1 MKNSR
6 SVLPVLFSLLMLI
19 CVLFIVWYLP
29 SVGERRFLLQDVQ
42 KSLETSIGRERKQ
55 QHEYDETVAALS
67 EVQKDLDRILPL
79 AEAAK
84 AEVKALKEERNGL
97 REEKK
102 QFEAQHDSPV
112 SQEVEV
118 HE

>member
-1 MKNSR
+1 MKSSR
-6 SVLPVLFSLLMLI
+6 SVFPVLFSLLMLI
-19 CVLFIVWYLP
+19 CVLFVVWYLP

-67 EVQKDLDRILPL
+67 EVKEELDRLLPL
-79 AEAAK
+79 ADAAR

-102 QFEAQHDSPV
+102 LLEARHDSSV
-112 SQEVEV
+112 SQEAEV